1 MRMEDVREFVYR
13 RPFHPFRITLT
24 DGCTY
29 DFHHP
34 EMAMV
39 GRSTVAIGLP
49 KEEAPQPVYDRL
61 VTVSLLH
68 IMQIEPIQA
77 PASPQSN

>member
-1 MRMEDVREFVYR
+1 MRPEEVRDFVQR
-13 RPFHPFRITLT
+13 RPFRVTLT
-24 DGCTY
+24 DGRSY
-29 DFHHP
+29 EIRHP

-49 KEEAPQPVYDRL
+49 APDDPRPIYDRL

-68 IMQIEPIQA
+68 VIEIEPV
-77 PASPQSN
+77 PA